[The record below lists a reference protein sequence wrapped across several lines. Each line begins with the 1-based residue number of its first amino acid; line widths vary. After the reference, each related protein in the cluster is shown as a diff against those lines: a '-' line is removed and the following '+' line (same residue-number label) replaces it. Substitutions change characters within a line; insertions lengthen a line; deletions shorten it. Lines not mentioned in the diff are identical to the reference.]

1 MISDQI
7 KRGFRILLNPNEEF
21 KALSK
26 RTLEQVI
33 KDYIFL
39 LVSVAIF
46 AATVN
51 FIFLLLKAVYLDLFV
66 NIEIEYFRMI
76 NYSLARSGSLLFFYL
91 FAGSFLMFFLSAI
104 LRVFFRKIKY
114 ADIFKIIFYALT
126 PVLLF
131 SWMQFNPAP
140 LFIWG
145 LFLFIVGLRN
155 YRHFQ
160 VKKDSI
166 NQRD

>member
-1 MISDQI
+1 MVLEQI
-7 KRGFRILLNPNEEF
+7 KRGFRILLSPNKEF
-21 KALSK
+21 KILSK

-39 LVSVAIF
+39 LISVAII

-51 FIFLLLKAVYLDLFV
+51 FLFLLLKAVYLDLFV

-91 FAGSFLMFFLSAI
+91 FAGSFLMFFVTAI
-104 LRVFFRKIKY
+104 LRPFFRKIKY
-114 ADIFKIIFYALT
+114 ADLFKILFYAFT
-126 PVLLF
+126 PILLF
-131 SWMQFNPAP
+131 SWMQFNPIP

-145 LFLFIVGLRN
+145 LFLFIAGLRN
-155 YRHFQ
+155 HKHFQ